1 MNFFLMR
8 HGEAEFFAESDAQ
21 RKLTPEG
28 VERLRS
34 RLKTAVSYLKGVD
47 CVIHSPYVRA
57 CQTAEI
63 VNQQLGG
70 VEQFVSEL
78 WTPES
83 NPANALAFLESFESR
98 SPLVVT
104 HMPLISY
111 VEAICCEGSAHNP
124 AAFSCGEIAQLEA
137 DWPAAGLGRLVRRI

>member
-1 MNFFLMR
+1 MKFFLMR
-8 HGEAEFFAESDAQ
+8 HGEAEFFAEFDAQ
-21 RKLTPEG
+21 RKLTSEG
-28 VERLRS
+28 VNRLTS
-34 RLKTAVSYLKGVD
+34 RLEVATPYLEDVD

-63 VNQQLGG
+63 VNQQLGE
-70 VEQFVSEL
+70 VEQFISEF

-83 NPANALAFLESFESR
+83 DPATALAFLENFASR
-98 SPLVVT
+98 CPLVVT

-111 VEAICCEGSAHNP
+111 VEAICCEGSSNNP
-124 AAFSCGEIAQLEA
+124 AAFSCGEITQLEA

>member
-1 MNFFLMR
+1 MKFFLMR

-28 VERLRS
+28 VKRLTS
-34 RLKTAVSYLKGVD
+34 RLGAAKPYLENVD
-47 CVIHSPYVRA
+47 CIIHSPYVRA
-57 CQTAEI
+57 CQTAEM

-70 VEQFVSEL
+70 VEQFISEL

-83 NPANALAFLESFESR
+83 DPATALAFLENFESR
-98 SPLVVT
+98 CPLVVT

-111 VEAICCEGSAHNP
+111 VEVICCEGSSHNP
-124 AAFSCGEIAQLEA
+124 AAFGCGEITQLEA